1 MGFDFPPDVT
11 VQGGVH
17 YLRLIEEDSAR
28 NGKFY
33 KISANT
39 DRSISL
45 SNTFSEDLSLVF
57 PANSMI
63 EVFQAWTLGD
73 LFGYDSVKLQS
84 GNSLTADI
92 IYILKEPSMQHGDS
106 AYDYVGYFHDGT
118 GWRQGEWR
126 WIVGR
131 QCLYNSWAC
140 FSFSSLVILMI
151 WI

>member
-57 PANSMI
+57 SC
-63 EVFQAWTLGD
+63 
-73 LFGYDSVKLQS
+73 KL
-84 GNSLTADI
+84 D
-92 IYILKEPSMQHGDS
+92 D
-106 AYDYVGYFHDGT
+106 
-118 GWRQGEWR
+118 R
-126 WIVGR
+126 
-131 QCLYNSWAC
+131 
-140 FSFSSLVILMI
+140 SFSSLDFG
-151 WI
+151 